1 MSTPDPP
8 TPDLP
13 AASVTVDRAVLFG
26 VLDDMADAALALG
39 DVDGDDVG
47 PAERLRCREALHAGI
62 AEMWMQANLSELQP
76 KGD

>member
-1 MSTPDPP
+1 MSNL
-8 TPDLP
+8 DLP
-13 AASVTVDRAVLFG
+13 AESVTVERAVLFG

-39 DVDGDDVG
+39 DGDDVD
-47 PAERLRCREALHAGI
+47 PAERLRCQEALRAGI